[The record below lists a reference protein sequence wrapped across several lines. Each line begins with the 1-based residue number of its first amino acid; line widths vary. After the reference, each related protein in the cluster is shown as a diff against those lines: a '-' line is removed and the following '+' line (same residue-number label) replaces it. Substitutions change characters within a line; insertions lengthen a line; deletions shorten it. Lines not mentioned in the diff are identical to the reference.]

1 MKDRQRRLFLV
12 ICALLGM
19 LILTFAGCKKTPQD
33 EQPELP
39 DSGAEAGTYYF
50 DPGSGDEYLMTLGG
64 KSIYTLT
71 VSGSTESG
79 TYTLDGSTL
88 TLKKDEATRTAVYE
102 GNVLT
107 LDYNGAQLRFLKK
120 VSFTVSFDAVGGSA
134 VESKSVLNGKSL
146 SAPAIPTRDGYVFI
160 GWYSDEA
167 YKTPFTFDATPVTGD
182 LTLRARWAEKPA
194 GSLEYR
200 ISYALGYDGETIP
213 DAETIG
219 GKLYNAAV
227 PAAREGYT
235 FVGWWVS
242 MTNESGKL
250 SYRFVEGSE
259 NGGTV
264 FTADTT
270 LFAVWQQTNA
280 TFAVPAVS
288 VSDTAISWDSV
299 GAAAY
304 LVKITAPDGSV
315 MVDNQRTTTTVFQVS
330 FAMAGNYRIEVTAV
344 DAGGNA
350 VSETAVRIYTN
361 KALDRVGG
369 FTVID
374 PSVLVF
380 RGVAGA
386 EKYLI
391 TVSCGNAEHQHKAFD
406 NGLALYFNF
415 ANCEMKAGGI
425 TFTVTAVANGY
436 ASSSAT
442 FVYERNLDAVGG
454 LKVTDDVLSWNPVTG
469 ATSYLVK
476 IGDKSYTVLGNSFSL
491 AAFADAAYSISVTPV
506 AHGFNSP
513 AAATTSYEKKSPA
526 VPENVRL
533 VGTVLTWDAI
543 PGATSYEI
551 KLGDKTLT
559 VEAGKT
565 ELDLADAVTFAEG
578 ADYTLTLK
586 VTGAN
591 GSAEKQL
598 TARYNAMNPLLT
610 YSQSILRWTPVI
622 GALTYE
628 VQINGVTVATI
639 DNGDSFF
646 KVTSFTQAGE
656 NTVRVRF
663 NNGVYDSEWVEL
675 TVTAHKVTLDG
686 RGGSTV
692 ESLYKAVGD
701 LIELPTLTK
710 SGYDFSAWYNLP
722 GGAESNGRKYTDA
735 YFVESGETVLYA
747 YYTPKAYTIHYNTGD
762 DTDETDTVYFGKN
775 YQLKVPTAALG
786 TRAFGGW
793 FSAPYGAGI
802 AYTDAEGN
810 SLNPW
815 NFVDD
820 NVTVYA
826 FWVDQVLRYEKIG
839 NAYAVSKGAR
849 IDLVTSVTVP
859 ATYNGLPVTEII
871 SGAFEN
877 CQMLTEIRLPDTLTR
892 IAADTAFAGCES
904 LKSVTVY
911 TSGESKYSRYS
922 SADGVLF
929 DSGDSSAPHAPR
941 PVLMPM
947 AKTGSYTVPSGVD
960 MIPRSAFAGSKLSKI
975 VLPVSVTEI
984 GTEAFADCSELVSIV
999 FEEAGATNGV
1009 KPLAIG
1015 DRAFL
1020 NCTGLTVIAL
1030 PARLQSISLTGYV
1043 YQNGEMTFTNV
1054 PSAFAGCE
1062 NLTDVVVAKGQ
1073 NAAFTS
1079 VDGVLLGENGTALVY
1094 FPAAKSAENYQIPAG
1109 VTKIGN
1115 SAFLAVNGLR
1125 GSLELPG
1132 RVTVIGTAAFANCR
1146 YLTAVTFKEG
1156 ISNVEIGDYAFFATD
1171 ISTIT
1176 FEDGS
1181 RVTKIGNAAFKKDDS
1196 FDGDDEKTLVIP
1208 ATVTSIGNEAFSG
1221 FGKLNVEIKEGTA
1234 ELSFGNNVFYN
1245 CEVGTLTIPK
1255 NVTALANFF
1264 TGLSVKEIVV
1274 AEGNKLFLSISGVL
1288 YTKDANGNPETLL
1301 VYPSGME
1308 EDGFTVP
1315 DGVKTIADGA
1325 FKGNDSLESVT
1336 FPASLTKIGNEAFSG
1351 CEYLEAVTFG
1361 QTSGALSIG
1370 EYAFYKTALEKLE
1383 LPNGVA
1389 TTIGAYAFAEI
1400 RDLKSLTLGGV
1411 VSIGDHAF
1419 ENAAY
1424 YGSLDVVFPASLTS
1438 IGNYAFYRAS
1448 LDSATF
1454 EGTSTLKT
1462 IGAYAFA
1469 GVSFE
1474 SFTVPASVES
1484 IAAYAFSSNYYL
1496 KSLNFEDGDKDL
1508 VIGVSYDGEYGT
1520 YYGYIL
1526 YSCSSVKELHLPG
1539 RLTVIAQES
1548 FYGLYNLATVTFGS
1562 AEHPSR
1568 LTTIGDEA
1576 FCRSGLTAITI
1587 PASVKNTA
1595 DAIAIGYRA
1604 FAFADLE
1611 SLTFEMGGSADTAPL
1626 TIGEDAFSSINVETI
1641 TLPARLASFTD
1652 AKGNVTAPL
1661 ANGRDVF
1668 GTYVKNFVISG
1679 DGKTEYT
1686 SYDGLVYN
1694 ADKTELIFCPEGK
1707 NEAVTIPASVKKIA
1721 AGAFKRCRS
1730 LPAVTFAEGSA
1741 CEEIGDEAFSSCVL
1755 LNAIVL
1761 PDTVSVIGEEAFMS
1775 CSAMT
1780 SFTIPAALK
1789 SFDTSVLK
1797 NCTGL
1802 QNLYVSAS
1810 NTLYQSINGVLF
1822 SKDGKT
1828 LVYYLPT
1835 RTDTSYAIPEGT
1847 EEIAS
1852 GAFNSNKYLQSVTI
1866 PASMKLVGER
1876 AFQSCTA
1883 LATVS
1888 FTAGGTEALV
1898 LGYQS
1903 FAYTAMTTVKIP
1915 ARTASINGY
1924 AFSGSGLATVT
1935 FEDGSKL
1942 SYIGDGA
1949 FSQTKLTVVTLPLSV
1964 REMGAS
1970 VFASCKELTVVTLP
1984 EGLIS
1989 TGEKLFENDTA
2000 LVTVNLPSTL
2010 QKLGNYAFQ
2019 NCSALK
2025 SVNFAKNSVIE
2036 VLYVGTFY
2044 GCTGLEAIELPASL
2058 TEIPDNGSDV
2068 WGSQYKGL
2076 FTDCTSLKRV
2086 VFAEGSKL
2094 TKIGAN
2100 AFENTAL
2107 EAITFPPSL
2116 STIGEEAFAY
2126 TNLSTLTIPVTVT
2139 SLGDRAFQGCK
2150 NLISVSLG
2158 SGIKV
2163 LPSGVFAN
2171 CTGLTSF
2178 TVPASVISI
2187 DSSAFSYCTGI
2198 TAFTVD
2204 AASESFRAQDGVV
2217 YDMSWRIVL
2226 FPVTKTSYTIP
2237 AGTTE
2242 LPERFFTTYN
2252 IQSISV
2258 EEGNTAF
2265 REIGGVLYDA
2275 AMTKIV
2281 YFADS
2286 VTSYEIPAEIPSS
2299 MTEEEFF
2306 EMLGNAKNLTDI
2318 TVAAGNTSY
2327 QAKFGAVYD
2336 MDWNIVFF
2344 PMGRTEFVI
2353 PKEVTNLTGYGIFY
2367 GSALKTVTFEA
2378 GRTEN
2383 LTLGRVSSYGIFYG
2397 ASKLEVVSLPEG
2409 TVKMDRGTFY
2419 DCSALRIVNL
2429 PSTLTDIV
2437 NDTSM
2442 FTSSKVLEAINVA
2455 DGNTAYVSIDG
2466 ILFKADMS
2474 LICFPATKTTFT
2486 IPAKMTKLPS
2496 LSSATKLISVT
2507 FEKDADGNEVAGEAL
2522 VLDASA
2528 FKNLSAL
2535 VSVELPSR
2543 VTSIDAA
2550 MFAGCTSL
2558 TSLTFGAGGNFKTD
2572 AQGVVYGKN
2581 ATGWTLVMIPAGV
2594 HFDSYEIPAD
2604 VTKIMGYVFVNTG
2617 VKTITFAAR
2626 TEGQLLELA
2635 KGSYEWDSSNYVYY
2649 YTGVFA
2655 GCTSLTS
2662 VSLPDCVTSLP
2673 DGTFYGCSA
2682 LETLTLPSSLTEI
2695 GKSAFKDC
2703 TSLKALVLPAGL
2715 TTIGDSAFEGCT
2727 ALTELVLPASVTTI
2741 GSYAFAYWTAA
2752 QTIYVT
2758 FSKDALPSGVDS
2770 SWLGYSNIVVNVVY
2784 NYTAA

>member
-19 LILTFAGCKKTPQD
+19 LILTFAGCKKTSQD

-64 KSIYTLT
+64 KSAYTLT

-88 TLKKDEATRTAVYE
+88 TLKKGEATRTAAYE

-107 LDYNGAQLRFLKK
+107 LDYDGAQLRFLKK
-120 VSFTVSFDAVGGSA
+120 VSFTVSFDTVGGSA

-146 SAPAIPTRDGYVFI
+146 SAPEIPTRDGYVFI

-200 ISYALGYDGETIP
+200 ISYDLGYEGETIA

-259 NGGTV
+259 NDGTV

-350 VSETAVRIYTN
+350 VSETAVRVYTN

-469 ATSYLVK
+469 ATSYLVTV
-476 IGDKSYTVLGNSFSL
+476 GDKTYTVLGNSFSL
-491 AAFADAAYSISVTPV
+491 AAFADATYSISVTPV

-513 AAATTSYEKKSPA
+513 AAATASYEKKSPA

-543 PGATSYEI
+543 PGATSYEVR
-551 KLGDKTLT
+551 LGDKTLT

-701 LIELPTLTK
+701 LIELPALTK

-762 DTDETDTVYFGKN
+762 NTDETDTVYFGKS
-775 YQLKVPTAALG
+775 YQLKVPTSALG

-877 CQMLTEIRLPDTLTR
+877 CQTLTEIRLPDTLTR
-892 IAADTAFAGCES
+892 IAADTAFAGCEN

-1030 PARLQSISLTGYV
+1030 PARLQSISLTAYA
-1043 YQNGEMTFTNV
+1043 YLQNEMVFTNT
-1054 PSAFAGCE
+1054 PSAFEGCE

-1073 NAAFTS
+1073 SAAFTS
-1079 VDGVLLGENGTALVY
+1079 VDGVLFGENGTALVY

-1109 VTKIGN
+1109 VTKIGD
-1115 SAFLAVNGLR
+1115 SAFLAVSGLR

-1146 YLTAVTFKEG
+1146 YLTSVTFKEG

-1176 FEDGS
+1176 FEAGS
-1181 RVTKIGNAAFKKDDS
+1181 RVTKIGNGAFKKDENFS
-1196 FDGDDEKTLVIP
+1196 ASGEIELIIP
-1208 ATVTSIGNEAFSG
+1208 STVTSIGDEAFYG
-1221 FGKLNVEIKEGTA
+1221 FGEMNVEIKEGTST
-1234 ELSFGNNVFYN
+1234 LSFGNNVFYG
-1245 CEVGTLTIPK
+1245 CEIGTLNIPK

-1264 TGLSVKEIVV
+1264 TGMSVEEIVV
-1274 AEGNKLFLSISGVL
+1274 AEGNQLFLSIDGVL
-1288 YTKDANGNPETLL
+1288 YTKDASGNPATLL
-1301 VYPSGME
+1301 IFPSGKHVS
-1308 EDGFTVP
+1308 DFTVP
-1315 DGVKTIADGA
+1315 DGVTAIADGA
-1325 FKGNDSLESVT
+1325 FKGNDWVEEITL
-1336 FPASLTKIGNEAFSG
+1336 PASLTKIGQEAFAG
-1351 CEYLEAVTFG
+1351 CSELTTVTFTQSTGSLTIGAYAFHECSYLESV
-1361 QTSGALSIG
+1361 
-1370 EYAFYKTALEKLE
+1370 E
-1383 LPNGVA
+1383 LPKGVSI
-1389 TTIGAYAFAEI
+1389 TIGAYAFANTS
-1400 RDLKSLTLGGV
+1400 RLKTLTLGNV

-1419 ENAAY
+1419 EKAAY
-1424 YGSLDVVFPASLTS
+1424 YGSLKLVFPATLTT
-1438 IGNYAFYRAS
+1438 IGNYAFKDAC

-1454 EGTSTLKT
+1454 EGTSALKT
-1462 IGAYAFA
+1462 IGAYAFS
-1469 GVSFE
+1469 GVSF
-1474 SFTVPASVES
+1474 STFTVPASVES
-1484 IAAYAFSSNYYL
+1484 IAAYAFSDNYYL
-1496 KSLNFEDGDKDL
+1496 TTLNFEDGDKAL
-1508 VIGVSYDGEYGT
+1508 VIGVSYDGQYGT
-1520 YYGYIL
+1520 HYGNIL
-1526 YSCSSVKELHLPG
+1526 NGSTYVTELHLPG
-1539 RLTVIAQES
+1539 RLTVIERES
-1548 FYGLYNLATVTFGS
+1548 FYGLYKLKTVTFGS
-1562 AEHPSR
+1562 EAHPSR
-1568 LTTIGDEA
+1568 LTTIGDQA
-1576 FCRSGLTAITI
+1576 FCRSGLTAVTI

-1595 DAIAIGYRA
+1595 DAIAIGAEA
-1604 FAFADLE
+1604 FAYADLE

-1626 TIGEDAFSSINVETI
+1626 TIGEDAFGYLNVEEVV
-1641 TLPARLASFTD
+1641 LPARLASFTD
-1652 AKGNVTAPL
+1652 ANGNVTAPL
-1661 ANGRDVF
+1661 ANGREVF
-1668 GTYVKNFVISG
+1668 GSYIKRFTVSG
-1679 DGKTEYT
+1679 DGTTEYK
-1686 SYDGLVYN
+1686 SYDGLIYN
-1694 ADKTELIFCPEGK
+1694 ADMTELIFCPEGMDA
-1707 NEAVTIPASVKKIA
+1707 AVTIPASVKKISA
-1721 AGAFKRCRS
+1721 RAFYNCRK
-1730 LPAVTFAEGSA
+1730 LPAVTFAQGSA
-1741 CEEIGDEAFSSCVL
+1741 CEEIGESAFGSCVL
-1755 LNAIVL
+1755 LESVVL
-1761 PDTVSVIGEEAFMS
+1761 PDTVASIGEDAFMS

-1780 SFTIPAALK
+1780 AFTIPAALQ
-1789 SFDTSVLK
+1789 SFDASLL
-1797 NCTGL
+1797 NYCTGL
-1802 QNLYVSAS
+1802 QNLYVSAN
-1810 NTLYQSINGVLF
+1810 NTLYQSIGGVLF

-1828 LVYYLPT
+1828 LIYYLPT
-1835 RTDTSYAIPEGT
+1835 RTDTSYTVPEGT

-1852 GAFNSNKYLQSVTI
+1852 GAFNSNKALQSVTI
-1866 PASMKLVGER
+1866 PASVKLIDR
-1876 AFQSCTA
+1876 SAFQSCTS
-1883 LATVS
+1883 LAAVN

-1898 LGYQS
+1898 IGYQA
-1903 FAYTAMTTVKIP
+1903 FAYTALNTVKIP
-1915 ARTASINGY
+1915 ARTASINEY
-1924 AFSGSGLATVT
+1924 AFSRTSLASVT

-1949 FSQTKLTVVTLPLSV
+1949 FSRTNLTVVTLPLSL
-1964 REMGAS
+1964 REMGNS
-1970 VFASCKELTVVTLP
+1970 VFANCTMLTTATLP

-1989 TGEKLFENDTA
+1989 VGESLFENDTA
-2000 LVTVNLPSTL
+2000 LVTVNLPATL
-2010 QKLGNYAFQ
+2010 QKLGNLAFQ
-2019 NCSALK
+2019 KCSALK

-2044 GCTGLEAIELPASL
+2044 GCSALESIELPASL
-2058 TEIPDNGSDV
+2058 TEIPDKDPEL
-2068 WGSQYKGL
+2068 WGSQYEGL
-2076 FTDCTSLKRV
+2076 FTGCSSLKRV

-2094 TKIGAN
+2094 TKIGTA
-2100 AFENTAL
+2100 AFKKTAL
-2107 EAITFPPSL
+2107 ESITFPSSL

-2126 TNLSTLTIPVTVT
+2126 TNLTSLSIPVTVT
-2139 SLGDRAFQGCK
+2139 SLGDRAFQGCE

-2158 SGIKV
+2158 SGVKV
-2163 LPSGVFAN
+2163 LPSGLFAN

-2178 TVPASVISI
+2178 TIPASVISI
-2187 DSSAFSYCTGI
+2187 ESNAFNHSGI
-2198 TAFTVD
+2198 TAFAVD
-2204 AASESFRAQDGVV
+2204 AASESFVALDGVV
-2217 YDMSWRIVL
+2217 YDSSWNLVL
-2226 FPVTKTSYTIP
+2226 FPDTKTSLTIP
-2237 AGTTE
+2237 AGTTK
-2242 LPERFFTTYN
+2242 LPEDFFEDYN
-2252 IQSISV
+2252 IVSVSV

-2265 REIGGVLYDA
+2265 REVGGVLYDA
-2275 AMTKIV
+2275 GMTTIV

-2286 VTSYEIPAEIPSS
+2286 VTSYEIPEQIPSS
-2299 MTEEEFF
+2299 MSEEDFF
-2306 EMLGNAKNLTDI
+2306 EMLGNAKNLTEI

-2327 QAKFGAVYD
+2327 QAKFGVVYD

-2344 PMGRTEFVI
+2344 PMGRTEFII
-2353 PKEVTNLTGYGIFY
+2353 PKEVTDLTGYGVFY
-2367 GSALKTVTFEA
+2367 GSALKTVTFEE

-2383 LTLGRVSSYGIFYG
+2383 LTLGKVSSYYGIFYG
-2397 ASKLEVVSLPEG
+2397 ASNLEYVTLPEG
-2409 TVKMDRGTFY
+2409 TVSMARGTFMG
-2419 DCSALRIVNL
+2419 CSALKVVNL
-2429 PSTLTDIV
+2429 PASLTSIA

-2442 FTSSKVLEAINVA
+2442 FSSAKNLEAINVA
-2455 DGNTAYVSIDG
+2455 DGNTAYLSIDG

-2474 LICFPATKTTFT
+2474 LVCFPATKTTFV
-2486 IPAKMTKLPS
+2486 IPAKMTTLPS
-2496 LSSATKLISVT
+2496 LSSAANLTTVT
-2507 FEKDADGNEVAGEAL
+2507 FEKAEDGSEVTL
-2522 VLDASA
+2522 TLDSSA
-2528 FKNLSAL
+2528 FKGLTKL
-2535 VSVELPSR
+2535 VSVALPGR
-2543 VTSIDAA
+2543 VKGVTSK
-2550 MFAGCTSL
+2550 MFEGCTAL
-2558 TSLTFGAGGNFKTD
+2558 TSLTFGESETYKTD
-2572 AQGVVYGKN
+2572 AQGVVYERN
-2581 ATGWTLVMIPAGV
+2581 ETGWTLLMIPAGV
-2594 HFDSYEIPAD
+2594 RFDSYEIPAD

-2617 VKTITFAAR
+2617 VKTITSAAR
-2626 TEGQLLELA
+2626 ADGLALELA
-2635 KGSYEWDSSNYVYY
+2635 KGEYTWDSKNYVYY

-2655 GCTSLTS
+2655 SCKQLTS
-2662 VSLPDCVTSLP
+2662 VTLPDTVTKLP

-2682 LETLTLPSSLTEI
+2682 LETLTLPSGLTEI
-2695 GKSAFKDC
+2695 GAYAFNGC
-2703 TSLKALVLPAGL
+2703 TSLKTLVLPASL
-2715 TTIGDSAFEGCT
+2715 KTIGDYAFEGCT
-2727 ALTELVLPASVTTI
+2727 ALTELVVPASVTTI
-2741 GSYAFAYWTAA
+2741 GYYAFASWTAD
-2752 QTIYVT
+2752 QTIKVA
-2758 FSKDALPSGVDS
+2758 FAEDNRPEGVDS
-2770 SWLGYSNIVVNVVY
+2770 NWLGYRNVVVKVVY